1 MTPAP
6 PTPSAPNA
14 SDPARRRPTGAVASV
29 VTRVLLSLPL
39 GVLGA
44 GGVWVVLNFFLVRWL
59 VVQWYPQLGELFA
72 DNRTPGMFTGLIA
85 ACGICSVLTA
95 AAFVMGLIRR
105 GWALSLLRKG
115 YLTVYAFG
123 VVYAWVV
130 LDLTGQVEE
139 AGTKV
144 GGQPIDPVTIF
155 AWRCECLWPAACL
168 GLLVG
173 VLHVIS
179 WRRAVI
185 GVYTGRRDPTPA
197 AGDHIIE
204 NIRTHGH
211 DPGFRKSVLSSIAL
225 HLLVIVILP
234 LLMRLRGCVEP
245 YRIPLGS
252 GNPAVAIAQIVRPK
266 EEKKRKKYIL
276 SADAP
281 IVFEAPDLD
290 DSKLM
295 KEVDE
300 ATNLTY
306 VANASAAQGAMG
318 TGGGNTPG
326 WADGFADGV
335 VRFIRLEYRGSDD
348 WDDGMDSTTRAD
360 MNFLEEFKK
369 LSGGIKI
376 ARKPESHPISHLSK
390 YPKGQAPPFVY
401 MTGSNAIHVTKSDLN
416 VLREYIQGGGMLFAD
431 AGSSRWDRSFRSFV
445 RALLPGN
452 PMLEISED
460 DPLFQFPFTF
470 PHGPPPLWHH
480 GGTKAL
486 GVKCGKHW
494 GVFYYPGDLNDAW
507 KTGHSGLDPRLAKG
521 AFYLGTN
528 VVYHSFTQY
537 LQATRKYR
545 K

>member
-1 MTPAP
+1 MTQTS
-6 PTPSAPNA
+6 PTSSAPDA
-14 SDPARRRPTGAVASV
+14 PDDTRQRPAGAAVSIA
-29 VTRVLLSLPL
+29 TRVALSLPL
-39 GVLGA
+39 GAIGA
-44 GGVWVVLNFFLVRWL
+44 AGIWAVFHFLQTCLAIAWL
-59 VVQWYPQLGELFA
+59 YPQLGEYFA
-72 DNRTPGMFTGLIA
+72 ADVARTPILLGLA
-85 ACGICSVLTA
+85 VACGISSVLVL
-95 AAFVMGLIRR
+95 AAFVLGLIPR
-105 GWALSLLRKG
+105 GWALALMRKG
-115 YLTVYAFG
+115 YLTVYAFLA
-123 VVYAWVV
+123 VYAWVV
-130 LDLTGQVEE
+130 LDVTGRIED
-139 AGTKV
+139 AGKDV
-144 GGQPIDPVTIF
+144 DPVYIF
-155 AWRCECLWPAACL
+155 SWRLECLWPAACL

-173 VLHVIS
+173 LLHVLS
-179 WRRAVI
+179 WRRGVI
-185 GVYTGRRDPTPA
+185 NVYTRRRDPAPA
-197 AGDHIIE
+197 AGDNILE
-204 NIRTHGH
+204 NIRTHGD
-211 DPGFRKSVLSSIAL
+211 DPGFRKSVLSSLAV
-225 HLLVIVILP
+225 HLLIIVIIP
-234 LLMRLRGCVEP
+234 LLLRLQGCVDP

-266 EEKKRKKYIL
+266 KEKKRKKYIL

-295 KEVDE
+295 KEIDE

-306 VANASAAQGAMG
+306 VANASAAKGAMG

-335 VRFIRLEYRGSDD
+335 VRFIRIEYRGSDD

-376 ARKPESHPISHLSK
+376 ARKSESHRIALLSK
-390 YPKGQAPPFVY
+390 YPKGQAPPFIY
-401 MTGSNAIHVTKSDLN
+401 MTGSNSIQVSRSDLD

-431 AGSSRWDRSFRSFV
+431 AGSARWDRSFRSFI
-445 RALLPGN
+445 RAVLPGN
-452 PMLEISED
+452 PLLEISED